1 MAENWAGARVLVAGA
16 NGFIGSALTRELVR
30 RGAVVTAGVRR
41 LSASSRTSDAFARA
55 AVSFVDFTDLSQA
68 QTVTEGQE
76 YVFIAAAVD
85 GNAEFK
91 RQRSAHI
98 FRTNSVITTN
108 LLEASRINRVKTV
121 TYVSSADV
129 YSEPSSGPFRET
141 DRSGDVGGSSYS
153 SYALAKLFG
162 EVASRMYY
170 REHGLGVAIARPC
183 NVYGPGDTADPM
195 RGRVI
200 AQWIAAGLSGGP
212 IRIWGTGAEVR
223 SFVYIDDLVDGLLRL
238 AERYP
243 CAEPVNLAGPES
255 ASLLDLATLI
265 KRTGEFSSP
274 IVFADSVGGAPVQR
288 VLDIARA
295 REVLDYRPSV
305 DLGRGLALTI
315 ADQRMRSSLPGVP
328 AVGSYA

>member
-1 MAENWAGARVLVAGA
+1 MADTWEGARVLVAGA
-16 NGFIGSALTRELVR
+16 NGFIGSALTKELVR

-121 TYVSSADV
+121 TYISSADV

-141 DRSGDVGGSSYS
+141 DRSGDVAGGSYS

-170 REHGLGVAIARPC
+170 REHGLGVAIARPS
-183 NVYGPGDTADPM
+183 NVYGPGDTADPK

-200 AQWIAAGLSGGP
+200 SQWIAAGLSGSP
-212 IRIWGTGAEVR
+212 IRVWGTGAEVR
-223 SFVYIDDLVDGLLRL
+223 SFVYISDLVQGLLGL
-238 AERYP
+238 AEGYP
-243 CAEPVNLAGPES
+243 RAEPVNIAGHES
-255 ASLLDLATLI
+255 VSLLSLANMI
-265 KRTGEFSSP
+265 KRIGGFPSSIEF
-274 IVFADSVGGAPVQR
+274 AESVQSAPSHR
-288 VLDIARA
+288 VLDISRA
-295 REVLDYRPSV
+295 RDVFGYQPTF
-305 DLGRGLALTI
+305 DLERGLALTI
-315 ADQRMRSSLPGVP
+315 ADSRMRSPGHVP
-328 AVGSYA
+328 AVGSHA